1 MQEAFAE
8 LSCPDCEKLWE
19 VDANDAPAPDATFDC
34 PDCGEARSLSEFART
49 GRDLEV
55 LREL

>member
-8 LSCPDCEKLWE
+8 LTCPDCGKLWE
-19 VDANDAPAPDATFDC
+19 VDANDAPAPGATFDC
-34 PDCGEARSLSEFART
+34 PDCDSRRPLSEFART

>member
-8 LSCPDCEKLWE
+8 LSCPDCGKAWE
-19 VDANDAPAPDATFDC
+19 VDANDAPDPETAFDC
-34 PDCGEARSLSEFART
+34 PDCGTQRPLSEFART